1 MNIKAIFLGV
11 AGALFT
17 LPVAAQA
24 TGTFEDHKYLF
35 NTIRSHG
42 VTILLNDPKHCD
54 GRVDGS
60 YISSHRILNVCQ
72 DNARPGGPETT
83 WTAND
88 LDTLRH
94 EAHHMVQDCAGA
106 GLGNG
111 YIVHLFQDSQ
121 QQREFINSVYTPS
134 RQRQL
139 MGSDSYEGHNRYN
152 QLIELEAFATAAS
165 VDAQTIAGKLN
176 ELCR

>member
-1 MNIKAIFLGV
+1 
-11 AGALFT
+11 
-17 LPVAAQA
+17 
-24 TGTFEDHKYLF
+24 
-35 NTIRSHG
+35 
-42 VTILLNDPKHCD
+42 
-54 GRVDGS
+54 
-60 YISSHRILNVCQ
+60 
-72 DNARPGGPETT
+72 
-83 WTAND
+83 
-88 LDTLRH
+88 
-94 EAHHMVQDCAGA
+94 MVQDCAGA

-121 QQREFINSVYTPS
+121 QQREFINSVYSPS

>member
-1 MNIKAIFLGV
+1 MNIKSLILGTV
-11 AGALFT
+11 GALFT

-35 NTIRSHG
+35 NTIRANG
-42 VTILLNDPKHCD
+42 VTVLLNSAEHCD
-54 GRVDGS
+54 GRIDGS
-60 YISSHRILNVCQ
+60 YISTRRILNVCQ
-72 DNARPGGPETT
+72 DNAQPGGPEVE

-111 YIVHLFQDSQ
+111 HIVHLFQDSN
-121 QQREFINSVYTPS
+121 QQRQFIDSVYTQR
-134 RQRQL
+134 RQQEL
-139 MGSDSYEGHNRYN
+139 MGVDSYTGHNRYN

-165 VDAQTIAGKLN
+165 VDAQTIASKLN

>member
-1 MNIKAIFLGV
+1 MNFKSIILGTV
-11 AGALFT
+11 GALFT

-24 TGTFEDHKYLF
+24 TGTFEDHKHLF
-35 NTIRSHG
+35 NTIRANG
-42 VTILLNDPKHCD
+42 VTVLLNDPKHCD
-54 GRVDGS
+54 GRIDGS
-60 YISSHRILNVCQ
+60 YISTRRILNVCQ
-72 DNARPGGPETT
+72 DNSQPGGPEVT

-111 YIVHLFQDSQ
+111 HIVHLFQDSS
-121 QQREFINSVYTPS
+121 QQRQFIDSVYTQR
-134 RQRQL
+134 RQQEL
-139 MGSDSYEGHNRYN
+139 MGVDSYTGHNRYN

-165 VDAQTIAGKLN
+165 VDAQTIASKLN